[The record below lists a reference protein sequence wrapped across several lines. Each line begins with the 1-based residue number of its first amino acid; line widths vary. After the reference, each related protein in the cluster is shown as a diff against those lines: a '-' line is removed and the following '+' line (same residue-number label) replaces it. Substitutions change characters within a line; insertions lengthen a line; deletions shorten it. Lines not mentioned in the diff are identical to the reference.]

1 MKRTDV
7 AEHLERHS
15 VPEPN
20 SGCTLWLG
28 GQNRHGYGYISIGGR
43 TVGTHRAAYEL
54 AHGPVSAGLVI
65 RHHCDNPPCINPN
78 HLTPG
83 TRADNSHD
91 MRIRGRQ
98 GKRGAAS
105 ITGAVRLE
113 VTRAQRDWLRAEKRR
128 LGLPME
134 VIVSRAI
141 QAAMD
146 AEQQQERAS

>member
-1 MKRTDV
+1 MKGASIT
-7 AEHLERHS
+7 EHLERHS

-28 GQNRHGYGYISIGGR
+28 GQNRNGYGYISIGGR
-43 TVGTHRAAYEL
+43 TVGAHRAAYEL
-54 AHGPVSAGLVI
+54 AHGTVPAGLVI

-98 GKRGAAS
+98 GKRGTAS
-105 ITGAVRLE
+105 ITGAVRFE

-141 QAAMD
+141 QAQLD
-146 AEQQQERAS
+146 AEQQGGAP